1 MTPAVERELLGGR
14 IEMMEK
20 ERGEAAV
27 VPTEL
32 AAASRLGDEA
42 SLGAPPPLSH
52 VRGSAAGAAVEPAA
66 LANEPAGPMP
76 PAYPLDFGRRV
87 HRHLSRRG
95 PRGLEPVAAKPVS
108 DARDGATQAVA
119 DLATVDACRS
129 VSSPIRSRESPWRR
143 YPSKAARS

>member
-1 MTPAVERELLGGR
+1 
-14 IEMMEK
+14 MMEMQ
-20 ERGEAAV
+20 RGEAAV
-27 VPTEL
+27 VPAEL

-42 SLGAPPPLSH
+42 SLGASPPLRH

-66 LANEPAGPMP
+66 LAHEPAGPMP

-95 PRGLEPVAAKPVS
+95 PRGLEPVARKPVS

-119 DLATVDACRS
+119 DLLEGEPALDQRLEDLHDPNT
-129 VSSPIRSRESPWRR
+129 SSGRR
-143 YPSKAARS
+143 WKGGSA